1 MGTFDSFQKNLKKS
15 TVMYFTFIFPK
26 PIFWPLAIL
35 QKSITKLMKLKLALI
50 TALLCFNASCQSAKT
65 PEKVVVQQAIITPK
79 TNEIVK
85 NKIVATKKS
94 KSSIEEDVPSLQ
106 GTDLSKVFAEAEK
119 YFTAAK
125 NWQKL
130 RCEPKSGFLCTKREC
145 PKREV
150 FTHLI
155 LDKKAK
161 TITRCEK
168 DVCESF
174 PAQIKQTG
182 VFTNVQ
188 TEGPVG
194 TLIRVL
200 GDSRYKEITTVGL
213 DAYIANGN
221 CEVITE

>member
-1 MGTFDSFQKNLKKS
+1 MKIKFALLFAAIFALTSCQTSSSKEEPIKATIINPKVTTTLKNKKKS
-15 TVMYFTFIFPK
+15 S
-26 PIFWPLAIL
+26 L
-35 QKSITKLMKLKLALI
+35 
-50 TALLCFNASCQSAKT
+50 
-65 PEKVVVQQAIITPK
+65 
-79 TNEIVK
+79 
-85 NKIVATKKS
+85 
-94 KSSIEEDVPSLQ
+94 EEDVPVLQ
-106 GTDLSKVFAEAEK
+106 GTDLTKVFAEAEK
-119 YFTAAK
+119 YFKAARD
-125 NWQKL
+125 WQKL
-130 RCEPKSGFLCTKREC
+130 KCEPKSGFICTKREC

-155 LDKKAK
+155 LDKKTQ

-168 DVCESF
+168 DTCESY
-174 PAQIKQTG
+174 PAQFRQTG

-221 CEVITE
+221 CEVLPK